1 MCLRNTGITAVY
13 NIGVGPTGRLNDG
26 PNLDRS
32 IDPAFLGSHGDI
44 YDTEDGLKI
53 RAAFR

>member
-1 MCLRNTGITAVY
+1 MRNTGITAVY